1 MTQPT
6 EQTARQ
12 LNQLLEIE
20 LDAKVGSSIHMCITD
35 ERNVIVLMTGQ
46 VPDMV
51 TMIGACLFNLHKQLT
66 EQKIIPKMNY
76 FKFILWVYKQSIEQA
91 TKHVKKSQAKGK
103 ASQASESSGTDKKTP
118 WVISDS
124 YS

>member
-20 LDAKVGSSIHMCITD
+20 LDAEVGSSIHMCITD
-35 ERNVIVLMTGQ
+35 DRNVVVLMTGQ
-46 VPDMV
+46 VHDMV

-66 EQKIIPKMNY
+66 EQKIIPKRNY
-76 FKFILWVYKQSIEQA
+76 FKFILWVYKQSVEQA
-91 TKHVKKSQAKGK
+91 SKHVKKSQAKSK
-103 ASQASESSGTDKKTP
+103 AS
-118 WVISDS
+118 
-124 YS
+124 

>member
-12 LNQLLEIE
+12 LNQLLKVE
-20 LDAKVGSSIHMCITD
+20 LDAEVGSSIHMCITD
-35 ERNVIVLMTGQ
+35 ERNIIVLMTGQ

-91 TKHVKKSQAKGK
+91 SKHVKKSQAKGK
-103 ASQASESSGTDKKTP
+103 ASEASGKSSGDVKP
-118 WVISDS
+118 S
-124 YS
+124 

>member
-12 LNQLLEIE
+12 LNQLLGIE
-20 LDAKVGSSIHMCITD
+20 LDAEVGSSIHMCVTD
-35 ERNVIVLMTGQ
+35 ERNIVVLMTGQ

-76 FKFILWVYKQSIEQA
+76 FKFILWVYKQSLEQA
-91 TKHVKKSQAKGK
+91 DKYVKKSQAKSK
-103 ASQASESSGTDKKTP
+103 AS
-118 WVISDS
+118 
-124 YS
+124 

>member
-6 EQTARQ
+6 EQTARH

-35 ERNVIVLMTGQ
+35 DRNVVVVLMTGQ

-76 FKFILWVYKQSIEQA
+76 FKFILWVYKQSVEQA
-91 TKHVKKSQAKGK
+91 TKHVKKSQAKSK
-103 ASQASESSGTDKKTP
+103 AS
-118 WVISDS
+118 
-124 YS
+124 

>member
-20 LDAKVGSSIHMCITD
+20 LDAEVGSSIHMCITD
-35 ERNVIVLMTGQ
+35 DRNIVVLMTGQ

-76 FKFILWVYKQSIEQA
+76 FKFILWVYKQSVEQA
-91 TKHVKKSQAKGK
+91 TKNVKKSQAKGK
-103 ASQASESSGTDKKTP
+103 ASQVSE
-118 WVISDS
+118 
-124 YS
+124 

>member
-12 LNQLLEIE
+12 LNQLLEVE
-20 LDAKVGSSIHMCITD
+20 LDAEVGSSIHMCITD
-35 ERNVIVLMTGQ
+35 ERNIVVLMTGQ

-51 TMIGACLFNLHKQLT
+51 TMIGACLYNLHKQLT

-76 FKFILWVYKQSIEQA
+76 FKFILWVYKQSVEQA
-91 TKHVKKSQAKGK
+91 TKNVKKSQAKSK
-103 ASQASESSGTDKKTP
+103 AS
-118 WVISDS
+118 
-124 YS
+124 

>member
-12 LNQLLEIE
+12 LNQLSEIE

-35 ERNVIVLMTGQ
+35 ERNVIILMTGQ

-91 TKHVKKSQAKGK
+91 SKHVKKSQAKGK
-103 ASQASESSGTDKKTP
+103 ASKASDSSGTDKKT
-118 WVISDS
+118 S
-124 YS
+124 

>member
-1 MTQPT
+1 MAQPT

-20 LDAKVGSSIHMCITD
+20 LDAKVGSSIHMCVTD
-35 ERNVIVLMTGQ
+35 ERNVIVFMTGQ

-51 TMIGACLFNLHKQLT
+51 TMIEACLFNLHKQLT

-91 TKHVKKSQAKGK
+91 TKHVKKSQAKDK
-103 ASQASESSGTDKKTP
+103 ASQVSE
-118 WVISDS
+118 
-124 YS
+124 

>member
-1 MTQPT
+1 MTQAT

-12 LNQLLEIE
+12 LNQLLEVE
-20 LDAKVGSSIHMCITD
+20 LDAEVGSSIHMCITD
-35 ERNVIVLMTGQ
+35 ERNVVVLMTGQ

-91 TKHVKKSQAKGK
+91 SKHVKKS
-103 ASQASESSGTDKKTP
+103 
-118 WVISDS
+118 
-124 YS
+124 

>member
-1 MTQPT
+1 MTQAT

-12 LNQLLEIE
+12 LNQLLEVE
-20 LDAKVGSSIHMCITD
+20 LDAEVGSSIHMCVTD
-35 ERNVIVLMTGQ
+35 ERDIVVLMTGQ

-76 FKFILWVYKQSIEQA
+76 FEFILWVYKQSVEQA
-91 TKHVKKSQAKGK
+91 SKHVKKS
-103 ASQASESSGTDKKTP
+103 
-118 WVISDS
+118 
-124 YS
+124 

>member
-12 LNQLLEIE
+12 LNQLLEVE
-20 LDAKVGSSIHMCITD
+20 LDAEVGSSIHMCVTD
-35 ERNVIVLMTGQ
+35 ERNIVVLMTGQ

-91 TKHVKKSQAKGK
+91 KKKKKKSQAKSK
-103 ASQASESSGTDKKTP
+103 AS
-118 WVISDS
+118 
-124 YS
+124 

>member
-35 ERNVIVLMTGQ
+35 ERNVIILMTGQ

-91 TKHVKKSQAKGK
+91 TKHVKKSQAKSK
-103 ASQASESSGTDKKTP
+103 ASQVSE
-118 WVISDS
+118 
-124 YS
+124 

>member
-1 MTQPT
+1 MTQAT

-12 LNQLLEIE
+12 LDQLLEIE
-20 LDAKVGSSIHMCITD
+20 LDAEVGSSIHMCITD
-35 ERNVIVLMTGQ
+35 DRNIVVLMTGQ

-51 TMIGACLFNLHKQLT
+51 AMIGACLFNLHKQLT

-103 ASQASESSGTDKKTP
+103 AS
-118 WVISDS
+118 
-124 YS
+124 

>member
-35 ERNVIVLMTGQ
+35 DRNIVVLMTGQ

-51 TMIGACLFNLHKQLT
+51 TMIGACLYNLHKQLT

-91 TKHVKKSQAKGK
+91 IKYVKNTQAKGE
-103 ASQASESSGTDKKTP
+103 ASKASESSGTDKKTT
-118 WVISDS
+118 
-124 YS
+124 

>member
-76 FKFILWVYKQSIEQA
+76 FKFILWVYKQSI
-91 TKHVKKSQAKGK
+91 
-103 ASQASESSGTDKKTP
+103 
-118 WVISDS
+118 
-124 YS
+124 

>member
-12 LNQLLEIE
+12 LNQLLEAE
-20 LDAKVGSSIHMCITD
+20 LDAEVGSSIHICTTD
-35 ERNVIVLMTGQ
+35 DHNIVVLMTGH

-51 TMIGACLFNLHKQLT
+51 TMISACLFNLHKQLT

-76 FKFILWVYKQSIEQA
+76 FKFILWVYKQRIEQ
-91 TKHVKKSQAKGK
+91 
-103 ASQASESSGTDKKTP
+103 EN
-118 WVISDS
+118 
-124 YS
+124 

>member
-12 LNQLLEIE
+12 LNQLLEVE
-20 LDAKVGSSIHMCITD
+20 LDAEVGSSIHMCITD
-35 ERNVIVLMTGQ
+35 DRNIVVLMTGQ

-76 FKFILWVYKQSIEQA
+76 FKFILWVYKQSVEQA
-91 TKHVKKSQAKGK
+91 TKNVKKSQAKSK
-103 ASQASESSGTDKKTP
+103 AS
-118 WVISDS
+118 
-124 YS
+124 

>member
-1 MTQPT
+1 MTQLT

-20 LDAKVGSSIHMCITD
+20 LDAKVGSSIHMCIAD

-51 TMIGACLFNLHKQLT
+51 AMIGACLFNLHKQLT

-76 FKFILWVYKQSIEQA
+76 FEFILWVYKQSIEQA
-91 TKHVKKSQAKGK
+91 TKHVKESQAKGK
-103 ASQASESSGTDKKTP
+103 ASQASE
-118 WVISDS
+118 
-124 YS
+124 

>member
-6 EQTARQ
+6 EQTAQQ
-12 LNQLLEIE
+12 LNQLLELE

-35 ERNVIVLMTGQ
+35 ERSVVVLMSGQ

-76 FKFILWVYKQSIEQA
+76 FKFILWVYKQSVEQA
-91 TKHVKKSQAKGK
+91 TKNVKKSQAKSK
-103 ASQASESSGTDKKTP
+103 AS
-118 WVISDS
+118 
-124 YS
+124 

>member
-76 FKFILWVYKQSIEQA
+76 FKFILWVYKQSIKQA
-91 TKHVKKSQAKGK
+91 SKHVKKSQAKGK
-103 ASQASESSGTDKKTP
+103 ASQVSE
-118 WVISDS
+118 
-124 YS
+124 

>member
-6 EQTARQ
+6 KQTARQ

-76 FKFILWVYKQSIEQA
+76 FKFMLWVYQQSITQA
-91 TKHVKKSQAKGK
+91 KEHVKNTQAKSE
-103 ASQASESSGTDKKTP
+103 ASQASGKSGTDNKTP
-118 WVISDS
+118 
-124 YS
+124 

>member
-12 LNQLLEIE
+12 LKQLLEIE

-35 ERNVIVLMTGQ
+35 ERNVIILMTGQ

-76 FKFILWVYKQSIEQA
+76 FKFILWVYKQSIEQV
-91 TKHVKKSQAKGK
+91 TKHVKKSQAKDK
-103 ASQASESSGTDKKTP
+103 ASQVSEQKSK
-118 WVISDS
+118 
-124 YS
+124 

>member
-6 EQTARQ
+6 EQTARD
-12 LNQLLEIE
+12 LNALLEIE
-20 LDAKVGSSIHMCITD
+20 LGAKVGSSIHMCITD
-35 ERNVIVLMTGQ
+35 ERNVVVLMTGQ

-76 FKFILWVYKQSIEQA
+76 FEFILWVYKQSVEQA
-91 TKHVKKSQAKGK
+91 SKHVKKS
-103 ASQASESSGTDKKTP
+103 
-118 WVISDS
+118 
-124 YS
+124 

>member
-20 LDAKVGSSIHMCITD
+20 LDAEVGSSIHMCVTD
-35 ERNVIVLMTGQ
+35 ERDIVVLMTGQ

-51 TMIGACLFNLHKQLT
+51 TMIGACLYNLHKQLT

-91 TKHVKKSQAKGK
+91 DKHVKKSQAKSK
-103 ASQASESSGTDKKTP
+103 AS
-118 WVISDS
+118 
-124 YS
+124 